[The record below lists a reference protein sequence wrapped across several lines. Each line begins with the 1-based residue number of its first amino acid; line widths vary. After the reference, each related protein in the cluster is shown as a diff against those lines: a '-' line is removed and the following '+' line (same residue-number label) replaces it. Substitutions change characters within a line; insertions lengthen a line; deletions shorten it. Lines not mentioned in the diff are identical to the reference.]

1 MALSSKEYWE
11 KRSLERLTEAEK
23 ASIPYIRKVR
33 KVYEASAR
41 SIVESVKKMYA
52 AYYSR
57 QENDGTGRF
66 DTLKLNGIV
75 PSGDL
80 KRFLTDMKA
89 AGLSTRLPSYY
100 KGRMTR
106 AKLLE
111 AQMWVEIQ
119 KAADQERELSTES
132 YKKTINHSYYRS
144 IYDYSRATSSDQTFS
159 KLNDRAMNR
168 ILGSKLAKDDYSN
181 RIWKSSDKLAN
192 SVKDIMGRAI
202 ATGQPLE
209 KTTKDVMHRFDV
221 KKYEAERL
229 IRTET
234 NSFENYAE
242 IESYEEMDIDRFVFM
257 ATLDGRTSEICRSMD
272 GKIFKTKDAKQGENV
287 PPLHPYCRSTIAP
300 YLGKESLPAERR
312 ARDPREDGKS
322 QVVKFQ
328 SFQSW
333 ADENGI
339 LGVNEGKKGNRS
351 NIEWRLGSKH
361 YKAVNSIVN
370 KLPKN
375 EQLAFRNF
383 EKQLRIAD
391 PLYYGRSHFSPNGG
405 VKVNIAKDAQETR
418 NHTAYRTTM
427 HELGHNLD
435 YLARTNKQFMSFLSK
450 DYGNGTFVD
459 MLRDEYK
466 ALLEATKLKT
476 RAKTTAAAEN
486 RLRRELMQIKIKDRV
501 FVSDIF
507 SAASTDKVNGGWHH
521 SADYWRGD
529 LNRRATETFTEM
541 FSATATS
548 KEGLAYIKKY
558 FPETYG
564 VYKKIVKEMATTKVK
579 RADIMPVTRNTPKLR
594 DNERLSI
601 ETPFK
606 NIKPKAGNVQREGG
620 LQLPKGKEH
629 ERSIGEWIVDKVGGK
644 ITILDESKK
653 SGVHMP
659 DMLRNKT
666 EIIETKKTSSKSS
679 IDTRVKEA
687 VKQLENKNLLAAGIV
702 GYEKMRKIL
711 ILDGQDKEK
720 LQTLSSKEI
729 SDIVT
734 SRINRAIKDG
744 HDIQIDYVIVKRFGK
759 SPVIIK
765 PEKSSS

>member
-41 SIVESVKKMYA
+41 SIVESVKKMYS

-57 QENDGTGRF
+57 QEKDGTGRF
-66 DTLKLNGIV
+66 DNLKLNSIV

-111 AQMWVEIQ
+111 AQMWAEVQ

-132 YKKTINHSYYRS
+132 YKKTISNSYYRT
-144 IYDYSRATSSDQTFS
+144 IYDCSRATNTDQTFS

-168 ILGSKLAKDDYSN
+168 ILSSKLAKDDYSN

-192 SVKDIMGRAI
+192 SIKDVMGKAI

-209 KTTKDVMHRFDV
+209 KTTKDVMRRFDV

-234 NSFENYAE
+234 NYFENYAE

-300 YLGKESLPAERR
+300 YLGKEFMPTERR
-312 ARDPREDGKS
+312 VRDPREDGAS

-333 ADENGI
+333 ADENGV

-361 YKAVNSIVN
+361 YKAINSIVD
-370 KLPKN
+370 KMPKN

-391 PLYYGRSHFSPNGG
+391 PLYYGHSHFSPNGG

-418 NHTAYRTTM
+418 IHTAYRTTM
-427 HELGHNLD
+427 HELGHDLD

-459 MLRDEYK
+459 TLRDEYK
-466 ALLEATKLKT
+466 KLLEATRLKT
-476 RAKTTAAAEN
+476 RTKTTTAAEN
-486 RLRRELMQIKIKDRV
+486 RLRRELMQLKVKDRV

-521 SADYWRGD
+521 SANYWRSD
-529 LNRRATETFTEM
+529 LNKRATETFTNI
-541 FSATATS
+541 FSATATN
-548 KEGLAYIKKY
+548 KEGLEYIKKY

-564 VYKKIVKEMATTKVK
+564 VYKKIVKEMATAKVK
-579 RADIMPVTRNTPKLR
+579 RTDVTPVTRNAPKLR
-594 DNERLSI
+594 ESKNDD
-601 ETPFK
+601 FK
-606 NIKPKAGNVQREGG
+606 
-620 LQLPKGKEH
+620 
-629 ERSIGEWIVDKVGGK
+629 IVDKKTTILNESTPAKGSIDKAKGWPDNQKVGYEEKKVADWLLNTFGGK
-644 ITILDESKK
+644 IRYIPRSEEPTPDYEWNNINLELKTFSTKNPDQVSKQIRKASKQIDGRGGIVLDFSNSDLWNDKK
-653 SGVHMP
+653 TLFKRIRD
-659 DMLRNKT
+659 DMLRNNV
-666 EIIETKKTSSKSS
+666 
-679 IDTRVKEA
+679 D
-687 VKQLENKNLLAAGIV
+687 
-702 GYEKMRKIL
+702 
-711 ILDGQDKEK
+711 
-720 LQTLSSKEI
+720 
-729 SDIVT
+729 
-734 SRINRAIKDG
+734 
-744 HDIQIDYVIVKRFGK
+744 F
-759 SPVIIK
+759 VIIK
-765 PEKSSS
+765 HGNKLEKYYKKERNRP